1 MINWKIPDEDTF
13 YLNEKEKARLENMG
27 EPDFDIVK
35 KWIKSYNGVIDIGA
49 HIGETS
55 YRYSKYFKEVY
66 AFEPLYYDILRENI
80 GHIKNIKVYPVAA
93 ADKDE
98 DLVMIRSTRNSGAS
112 CIKTTDNNEWLKNS
126 RFSKKEY
133 AVKSIAIDSLKL
145 EGIDFIKIDTEG
157 YVLPVLKG
165 LQDTI
170 VRTGYP
176 LLQIEFNW
184 MTINRTGCESV
195 LKELGYVFIA
205 KFDNIDFFY
214 IHSSRR

>member
-13 YLNEKEKARLENMG
+13 YLNEKEKARLEKMG
-27 EPDFDIVK
+27 EPDFNIVK

-55 YRYSKYFKEVY
+55 YRYSKYFK
-66 AFEPLYYDILRENI
+66 
-80 GHIKNIKVYPVAA
+80 
-93 ADKDE
+93 
-98 DLVMIRSTRNSGAS
+98 
-112 CIKTTDNNEWLKNS
+112 
-126 RFSKKEY
+126 KKY

-184 MTINRTGCESV
+184 MTTNRTDCESV
-195 LKELGYVFIA
+195 LKELGYVFVD

-214 IHSSRR
+214 IHESRQEYT